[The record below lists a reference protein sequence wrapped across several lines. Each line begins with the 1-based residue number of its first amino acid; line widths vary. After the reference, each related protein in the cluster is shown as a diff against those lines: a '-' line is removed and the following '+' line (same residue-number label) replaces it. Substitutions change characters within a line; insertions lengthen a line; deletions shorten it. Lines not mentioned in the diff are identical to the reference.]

1 MEQTKLSAVMS
12 FKYESPSEKKE
23 IKVKLSTSLALSLGF
38 EFSVSFGLDFGMEDS
53 KIFIDAYGE
62 ASLTISGEVYTFL
75 GQKPVVVK
83 AGIGISLSL
92 ASVKAGCKYSYEIK
106 EKNHILDIYI
116 EEKAF
121 ALNAYVFLEIE
132 FKIFGVKFNFRVEL
146 AAQLAEGISTTAGY
160 RKKIPVKG
168 KSENSFFL
176 DFDI

>member
-12 FKYESPSEKKE
+12 FKYELLSEKKE
-23 IKVKLSTSLALSLGF
+23 IEVKLSTSLALSLGF

-92 ASVKAGCKYSYEIK
+92 ASVKAGCKYTYEIMK
-106 EKNHILDIYI
+106 KNHILAIYI
-116 EEKAF
+116 EMKSLELKA
-121 ALNAYVFLEIE
+121 YIFLGIE
-132 FKIFGVKFNFRVEL
+132 FKIFGVNFNFRIEL
-146 AAQLAEGISTTAGY
+146 AAVKFKGISAFVGY
-160 RKKIPVKG
+160 KKKIPVQG
-168 KSENSFFL
+168 KSESSFVL
-176 DFDI
+176 DADI